1 MSLSLPTFGKP
12 LIVLPTLHSTPSIL
26 LSIASSTIPALLSST
41 SISSTS
47 TKTTISHLALLG
59 QTSSHVLIIGVVLH
73 HESEDGGRS
82 VVYTCEITIPEKGIG
97 LNALLGSQARTE
109 EYISLPSTAQAGKV
123 DQEEQVR
130 ERSMAE
136 MQKALSTGDIKAA
149 NARLND
155 LLSDQNTTLPDS
167 FVKALV
173 KVVFETAL
181 PDLGKEGE
189 SKKRGHYAS
198 GMITTLLQKG
208 LVNDEMLSGGVVAA
222 GLLPLADWV
231 SLYLLREYC

>member
-1 MSLSLPTFGKP
+1 MTLSLPTFGKP
-12 LIVLPTLHSTPSIL
+12 LIVLPTLHPTPSIL

-41 SISSTS
+41 SIASTS
-47 TKTTISHLALLG
+47 TKSTISHLAPLG

-82 VVYTCEITIPEKGIG
+82 VVYTCEITVPERGIG

-109 EYISLPSTAQAGKV
+109 KYISLPEAAQAGKANQKHEIQ
-123 DQEEQVR
+123 DK
-130 ERSMAE
+130 SMADI
-136 MQKALSTGDIKAA
+136 QKALSKGDIKTA

-155 LLSDQNTTLPDS
+155 LLSDQNTALPGS

-181 PDLGKEGE
+181 PDFGKEGD

-198 GMITTLLQKG
+198 GIITTLLQKG

-231 SLYLLREYC
+231 SSPFSS